1 MAVIGAV
8 VYCIHALSCAL
19 IGAASDRLIRHGTS
33 PNRVRNGIMVAGSIG
48 GAATIALT
56 AITQTLA
63 GARAAGQWFGMQG
76 VAGQLAGVF
85 APIITGVIVDRTGQ
99 FAWAFTI
106 AAGVLLAGAFA
117 WALSC
122 RESSRFSGL
131 TMFPRRIKTLSRT
144 SSAQYASCG
153 H

>member
-1 MAVIGAV
+1 
-8 VYCIHALSCAL
+8 
-19 IGAASDRLIRHGTS
+19 
-33 PNRVRNGIMVAGSIG
+33 MVAGSIG

-56 AITQTLA
+56 AIADPRTTIFLLGVYGFFSGFTTPMIFAITQTLA

-117 WALSC
+117 WA
-122 RESSRFSGL
+122 FIV
-131 TMFPRRIKTLSRT
+131 PRVEPIRWPDD
-144 SSAQYASCG
+144 APAP